1 MRLARIT
8 GRVSASVKT
17 GSLAGVRMLVGDY
30 VDPDGKVLEPAAVI
44 TDACGAGPGDLV
56 LVATGS
62 AARIPAE
69 TAGVPTDATAVGFV
83 DQLSV
88 GARDIDLRPP
98 EATGASPR
106 RPRSNRQSQRRKQG
120 ATE

>member
-17 GSLAGVRMLVGDY
+17 GGLTGVRMLIGDY
-30 VDPDGKVLEPAAVI
+30 VDPEGEVLERAAVI

-88 GARDIDLRPP
+88 GARDVDLRPP
-98 EATGASPR
+98 EATGAAR

>member
-8 GRVSASVKT
+8 GRVSASVKA
-17 GSLAGVRMLVGDY
+17 GKLAGKKMLVADY
-30 VDPDGKVLEPAAVI
+30 IDTRGQVLESAAVL

-62 AARIPAE
+62 AARIPE
-69 TAGVPTDATAVGFV
+69 QMGGVPTDATAVGVV

-88 GARDIDLRPP
+88 GKTAIDPHQM
-98 EATGASPR
+98 S
-106 RPRSNRQSQRRKQG
+106 QG
-120 ATE
+120 ADCQGVKP

>member
-8 GRVSASVKT
+8 GRVSASVKA
-17 GSLAGVRMLVGDY
+17 GRLAGKKMLIADY
-30 VDPDGKVLEPAAVI
+30 IDPEGRVLEPAVVL

-62 AARIPAE
+62 AARIPEQTGGA
-69 TAGVPTDATAVGFV
+69 PTDATAVGVV

-88 GARDIDLRPP
+88 GRTAIDPHQLARGRS
-98 EATGASPR
+98 TGD
-106 RPRSNRQSQRRKQG
+106 
-120 ATE
+120 

>member
-17 GSLAGVRMLVGDY
+17 GKLTGVRMLVADY
-30 VDPDGKVLEPAAVI
+30 VDPAGEVLERAAVI

-69 TAGVPTDATAVGFV
+69 TAGIPTDATAVGFV
-83 DQLSV
+83 DQLSI
-88 GARDIDLRPP
+88 GARDVDLRAPAP
-98 EATGASPR
+98 DGVGP
-106 RPRSNRQSQRRKQG
+106 RPRSSRQRRK
-120 ATE
+120 